1 MIPTNKQ
8 LKKKIKKNKIHIEK
22 KPYFSLVREYL
33 ELEEKFSKDYIEL
46 IPLFLEM
53 IAYPLYVLYQLIKGD
68 YSPFHL
74 LTILK
79 TYELWSNYF
88 RYCEL
93 QTELKTWIPTVKKIG
108 GPWISTND
116 SKYHWFVYADAM
128 ERMVS
133 QKID

>member
-22 KPYFSLVREYL
+22 KPYFSLVRDFL
-33 ELEEKFSKDYIEL
+33 ELNERFSKDYFEL

-53 IAYPLYVLYQLIKGD
+53 ILYPLYVLYQLIIGD
-68 YSPFHL
+68 YSPFHI
-74 LTILK
+74 LTLFK
-79 TYELWSNYF
+79 TYELCIDYF
-88 RYCEL
+88 KFLEL
-93 QTELKTWIPTVKKIG
+93 QAELNSWIPIVKKIG

-116 SKYHWFVYADAM
+116 SKYHWYVYADAM